1 MITVGLMNS
10 PNFITTP
17 NNYKSMLTG
26 PNLQQTNNIK
36 ANNNQNSKI
45 DTDLLDYFGYGSAQ
59 RLSQFN
65 ADEAQ
70 KNRDFQER
78 MSNTAYQRAVED
90 LKAAGLNPILAAG
103 SSASTPSGSSASG
116 DGSGVG
122 SGIQLINTVMQG
134 VSSILKANKP
144 VNIIK
149 N

>member
-1 MITVGLMNS
+1 MPSGHLGTDTQGQNVLS
-10 PNFITTP
+10 
-17 NNYKSMLTG
+17 NNAKTE
-26 PNLQQTNNIK
+26 
-36 ANNNQNSKI
+36 NQINVE
-45 DTDLLDYFGYGSAQ
+45 DYFGYGSAE
-59 RLSQFN
+59 RNRQFN
-65 ADEAQ
+65 AEQAQ
-70 KNRDFQER
+70 LNRDFQER
-78 MSNTAYQRAVED
+78 MSNTAYQRAVKD
-90 LKAAGLNPILAAG
+90 LQEAGLNPILAAG